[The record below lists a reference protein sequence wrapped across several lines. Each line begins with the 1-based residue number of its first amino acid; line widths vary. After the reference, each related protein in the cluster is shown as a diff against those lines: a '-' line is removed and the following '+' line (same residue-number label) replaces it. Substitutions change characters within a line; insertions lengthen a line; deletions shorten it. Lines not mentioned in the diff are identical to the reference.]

1 MGAVNAF
8 RKLDDVDKPQ
18 IIIGAG
24 ASIETLAIGKLANDN
39 EIILLTPVSS
49 AAEISSLGHSF
60 SELSDQMH
68 FKRTCW
74 PSGLLESGYSQVS
87 VLFLNS
93 SWRIGL
99 KDHFTANLNG

>member
-39 EIILLTPVSS
+39 EIVLLTPVSS
-49 AAEISSLGHSF
+49 AAEISNLGHSF
-60 SELSDQMH
+60 SELSIRCTSSEHAGQV
-68 FKRTCW
+68 
-74 PSGLLESGYSQVS
+74 GYSC
-87 VLFLNS
+87 L
-93 SWRIGL
+93 G
-99 KDHFTANLNG
+99 TARFRSYS